1 MGCRWVLVVG
11 FLLGLFAQS
20 IRANA
25 PQSKAPKHDDAVPG
39 TAIHAVDEHIL
50 RHRMFAAY
58 GVKDGDLPYTIIATG
73 PTLIMTR
80 DRDYGAYASRWLA
93 LAEAFVDLT
102 TARGKA
108 RNEESVRQF
117 RHGVE
122 QVIERV
128 GTRPNAFELHNATFE
143 AFLRSGLIDRL
154 IAYADSQGSSPPSE
168 IPKAFAMLDP
178 RADMLR
184 PGVYAAVRRAN
195 VKYPCEA
202 VFMFCSSNFA
212 MLAKDI
218 PGENQGRC
226 VEAQQRLM
234 QQSDYHR
241 HFMAIH
247 NAFQKRAK
255 HVDLSSGKEVNELVA
270 SFFSEYESSG
280 LAERLDREANGL
292 ASVKGVEHVVPND
305 P

>member
-1 MGCRWVLVVG
+1 MVG
-11 FLLGLFAQS
+11 FLLGLS
-20 IRANA
+20 VVSTEANSPPSESRRDEA
-25 PQSKAPKHDDAVPG
+25 PS
-39 TAIHAVDEHIL
+39 TMTEIHAVDEHIL

-93 LAEAFVDLT
+93 LAGAFIDLT

-143 AFLRSGLIDRL
+143 AFLRTGLIDRL
-154 IAYADSQGSSPPSE
+154 IAYANSQGSSPPSE
-168 IPKAFAMLDP
+168 IPKAFAMVDP
-178 RADMLR
+178 KSDMLR
-184 PGVYAAVRRAN
+184 PGVYAAIRRAN

-202 VFMFCSSNFA
+202 VFMFCSSNSA

-226 VEAQQRLM
+226 VEAQRRLM

-241 HFMAIH
+241 QFMAIH
-247 NAFQKRAK
+247 SAFHKRAK
-255 HVDLSSGKEVNELVA
+255 QVDLSSGKEVNELVA

-292 ASVKGVEHVVPND
+292 ASGKGVEHVVPND